1 MPVLHGRCV
10 LPSIWAVCLYQPR
23 LESSASHLPDCSP
36 AMVLAANCSQLCVVL
51 HTLQGE
57 RSLVKTLSEHLL
69 SVCAGCTSSRWSC
82 PPQLKCQSQS
92 PPHRVWTSHLCGSYT
107 QTLNP
112 RFSWWPPSLL
122 QLLRQRGTK
131 LSHSILCCQR
141 HRSVDSI
148 PSTELEAMGFVF
160 LLVVF
165 HPECFL

>member
-23 LESSASHLPDCSP
+23 LESPASHLPDCSP
-36 AMVLAANCSQLCVVL
+36 AVVLAANCSQLCVVL

-107 QTLNP
+107 QSLNP
-112 RFSWWPPSLL
+112 QVFVVASFLTAAL
-122 QLLRQRGTK
+122 TTA
-131 LSHSILCCQR
+131 R
-141 HRSVDSI
+141 HQTLALDFVLPKTPVS
-148 PSTELEAMGFVF
+148 GFDP
-160 LLVVF
+160 L
-165 HPECFL
+165 H